1 MNLTKLLLGITIPI
15 LLLFLFI
22 GTELQA
28 TDFQAPWWLVYL
40 VPIVSVI
47 LLILITDHFLWHHL
61 THYINTR
68 LKTFEEKL
76 EQHTRECPVR
86 KEQLL
91 NTCTQNIEP
100 NDKHDRFR
108 RSYIA
113 RNPNFILSL
122 RKRVPDITPTEELLC
137 MYVDMGLNNKE
148 IAEQMSISPGSLH
161 TFRYRIKRKLPLSEG
176 EQMDD
181 WIRKLNTEMK

>member
-1 MNLTKLLLGITIPI
+1 MNLMKLLLGITIPI
-15 LLLFLFI
+15 VLILLYI
-22 GTELQA
+22 GTELQI

-40 VPIVSVI
+40 ILIITVI
-47 LLILITDHFLWHHL
+47 LQIVITDHFLRHQL

-76 EQHTRECPVR
+76 EHHTQECPVR

-91 NTCTQNIEP
+91 NSCIQNIELG
-100 NDKHDRFR
+100 DKHDSFR

-113 RNPNFILSL
+113 RNPSFILSL
-122 RKRVPDITPTEELLC
+122 RKQAPTITPTEELLC

-148 IAEQMSISPGSLH
+148 IAEQMSISQGSLH
-161 TFRYRIKRKLPLSEG
+161 TFRYRVKRKLPLSEG

-181 WIRKLNTEMK
+181 WIRKLNTEKG